1 MVDEAGYSV
10 AEALQEEVRQFLRAY
25 PVPDPSRK
33 LDDYGAKQLDFGRKH
48 RQALATAYEK
58 SLMYIR
64 RLRTSRGLLKG
75 HADLLKEILERRDKL
90 KRELERF
97 QVDGLGRAEKIFFEK
112 EGIDFQPRL
121 GKQYKASKRPSE
133 RLPEHLKEK

>member
-1 MVDEAGYSV
+1 MVNETGYLV
-10 AEALQEEVRQFLRAY
+10 AEALQAEVEAFLRAY

-48 RQALATAYEK
+48 RQALAAAYEK
-58 SLMYIR
+58 ALMYAR
-64 RLRTSRGLLKG
+64 RLRQTRVLLKG
-75 HADLLKEILERRDKL
+75 HADLLKEVLERRDKL
-90 KRELERF
+90 KRELGRF
-97 QVDGLGRAEKIFFEK
+97 EIDGLGRAEKIFFEK

-121 GKQYKASKRPSE
+121 GKNYEPSKRPPE